1 MPRGA
6 SLGNSRPARAAMC
19 RKHVA
24 GKSSSSI
31 PSRPCGVRVHG
42 RANAP
47 SGGQAFFYCAMARGA
62 SLGNSCRARAAMCR
76 KHVAGKSSSSIL
88 PRSRGVRVHGRA
100 NAPSGGRAFFVL
112 PCRGAL
118 RWGIPVP
125 PARRCARMAAQNA
138 CRSTGGAFFI
148 VPCCGA
154 FCWGIPA
161 PPARRCAENMSRENR
176 RVQFRPAHAV
186 CACTAAQTPRPGD
199 RRFLLCHGARRFV
212 GEFPSRPRGDVPETC
227 RGKIVEF
234 NSAPLARCARAWL
247 RKRPVRRTRRFLL
260 CHGARRFVGEF
271 LPRPRGD
278 VPETCRGKIVEFNSA
293 PLARCARA
301 RLRKRP
307 VRRAG
312 DVSLESFC
320 RARAALSAALTA
332 ATATVKRFCPAR
344 AAMPLRRGRPW
355 RTKGVF
361 VHSGPKRLVHG
372 RQNRSFASSALA
384 GPAAARRFRFRP
396 ARRGAFGANAS
407 AALADERA
415 APADVRGSNLQNRG
429 EGITPLP
436 SPGRKESSEREC
448 PQRRS
453 AAARPSAPG
462 QGAKAAPTLA
472 ECNQWRWRP

>member
-1 MPRGA
+1 MT
-6 SLGNSRPARAAMC
+6 
-19 RKHVA
+19 
-24 GKSSSSI
+24 
-31 PSRPCGVRVHG
+31 G
-42 RANAP
+42 RRRNAP
-47 SGGQAFFYCAMARGA
+47 EAT
-62 SLGNSCRARAAMCR
+62 CRVLMP
-76 KHVAGKSSSSIL
+76 
-88 PRSRGVRVHGRA
+88 PRR
-100 NAPSGGRAFFVL
+100 
-112 PCRGAL
+112 
-118 RWGIPVP
+118 
-125 PARRCARMAAQNA
+125 
-138 CRSTGGAFFI
+138 
-148 VPCCGA
+148 
-154 FCWGIPA
+154 
-161 PPARRCAENMSRENR
+161 
-176 RVQFRPAHAV
+176 
-186 CACTAAQTPRPGD
+186 TPRPVDGRFLFCHGARRFVGRFLLRPRGD
-199 RRFLLCHGARRFV
+199 VPAWLRRMPVVRRAGRFLLCHAAGRFV
-212 GEFPSRPRGDVPETC
+212 GEFPSRPRGDVPKTC

-234 NSAPLARCARAWL
+234 NSVPPMRCARAWL
-247 RKRPVRRTRRFLL
+247 RKRPVRW
-260 CHGARRFVGEF
+260 
-271 LPRPRGD
+271 
-278 VPETCRGKIVEFNSA
+278 
-293 PLARCARA
+293 
-301 RLRKRP
+301 
-307 VRRAG
+307 AG

-415 APADVRGSNLQNRG
+415 APADVCGSNLQNRG

>member
-1 MPRGA
+1 MTGRRRNAPEATCRVLMPPRRTP
-6 SLGNSRPARAAMC
+6 RPADEAFFIVPWRAAFC
-19 RKHVA
+19 
-24 GKSSSSI
+24 
-31 PSRPCGVRVHG
+31 
-42 RANAP
+42 
-47 SGGQAFFYCAMARGA
+47 
-62 SLGNSCRARAAMCR
+62 
-76 KHVAGKSSSSIL
+76 
-88 PRSRGVRVHGRA
+88 
-100 NAPSGGRAFFVL
+100 
-112 PCRGAL
+112 
-118 RWGIPVP
+118 WGIPVP
-125 PARRCARMAAQNA
+125 PARRCA
-138 CRSTGGAFFI
+138 G
-148 VPCCGA
+148 
-154 FCWGIPA
+154 
-161 PPARRCAENMSRENR
+161 NMSRENR

-186 CACTAAQTPRPGD
+186 CACTAAQTPRPGGGAFFVLPWRAALCWGIPVPPARRCAESMSRGNRRVQFRPAHAVCACMAAQTPRPGD

-212 GEFPSRPRGDVPETC
+212 GEFP
-227 RGKIVEF
+227 
-234 NSAPLARCARAWL
+234 
-247 RKRPVRRTRRFLL
+247 
-260 CHGARRFVGEF
+260 
-271 LPRPRGD
+271 PRPRGD
-278 VPETCRGKIVEFNSA
+278 VPETCRGKIVEFNSV
-293 PLARCARA
+293 PPMRCARA
-301 RLRKRP
+301 RLRECT
-307 VRRAG
+307 VRLAG

-355 RTKGVF
+355 QTKGVF

-415 APADVRGSNLQNRG
+415 APADVCGSNLQNRG